1 MRIAP
6 QAGNMTAAR
15 RERKVRRSTAS
26 LRSAG
31 AFLALWAGFG
41 FHATP
46 TQAATTEIVV
56 TNRHT
61 GLAVDGYDPVA
72 YFTEA
77 APKTGRA
84 EFEARSGGVAWRF
97 ANEGNRAAF
106 TAAPD
111 VYMPRF
117 GGYDPIA
124 LARGGAAA
132 GHPEL
137 WLIAGQ
143 RLYLFYSEAARAVF
157 AADPEDAIEAAERH
171 WPEVLRTL
179 AR

>member
-1 MRIAP
+1 
-6 QAGNMTAAR
+6 MTAAR
-15 RERKVRRSTAS
+15 RERKVRPSTPL

-31 AFLALWAGFG
+31 AFIALWAGFG
-41 FHATP
+41 LAATP
-46 TQAATTEIVV
+46 MRAATTEMVV

-77 APKTGRA
+77 APKSGRA
-84 EFEARSGGVAWRF
+84 ELEARVGGATWRF

-106 TAAPD
+106 AAAPD

-124 LARGGAAA
+124 LARGAAAA

-137 WLIAGQ
+137 WLVVGQ
-143 RLYLFYSEAARAVF
+143 RLYLFYSEAAREAF

-171 WPEVLRTL
+171 WPEVQRTL